1 MLRKAEAAIRRGYL
15 TAKTHA
21 VNLYHSGRGA
31 LRKVDYAYNV
41 FKKLHSALQPALGD
55 YPETSKAVKRAMSSY
70 EQTRNQVVGAHNV
83 GEAIVSNVRQRVPE
97 LGL

>member
-1 MLRKAEAAIRRGYL
+1 MLHKAQAALRRGYL

-21 VNLYHSGRGA
+21 TNLYHSGRGA
-31 LRKVDYAYNV
+31 LQKVDHAFGV
-41 FKKLHSALQPALGD
+41 FKKLHKALQPALGD
-55 YPETSKAVKRAMSSY
+55 FPEASKHIKRAMSSY
-70 EQTRNQVVGAHNV
+70 EQTRNQVVGAHSV